1 MLEAIKPSSNDN
13 VNNSANIEKVKEAV
27 EAILSVIKMGDIRRR
42 YGALL
47 QERGLPAPTLLE
59 LIDPNNNVE
68 LF

>member
-1 MLEAIKPSSNDN
+1 M
-13 VNNSANIEKVKEAV
+13 NNSANIEKVKEAV